1 MDYKDS
7 TKKTSVAFTGISG
20 DFTYKNSYNYD
31 TEGNITGLVSQVTK
45 TADGLFIGSMNVS
58 DNGQQNTSLVNGADL
73 STHAVNFETI
83 VAKIKADV
91 ATAIA
96 TTASSTT
103 SETSEAAAS

>member
-45 TADGLFIGSMNVS
+45 TADNS
-58 DNGQQNTSLVNGADL
+58 
-73 STHAVNFETI
+73 
-83 VAKIKADV
+83 
-91 ATAIA
+91 
-96 TTASSTT
+96 
-103 SETSEAAAS
+103 

>member
-7 TKKTSVAFTGISG
+7 TKKTSVAFTGVSG

-45 TADGLFIGSMNVS
+45 TADGLFIGSMNVA

-83 VAKIKADV
+83 VTKIKADV
-91 ATAIA
+91 ATAISTASSSA
-96 TTASSTT
+96 TTATAKS
-103 SETSEAAAS
+103 